1 MPSVLLDTC
10 AMIFVATGRAMT
22 PDARQE
28 IRAASLAGAIL
39 VSPVS
44 AWEVGLLAARRRVR
58 FRPDPQTWFQRF
70 MAYPGVRLT
79 PLSPDIAIASSY
91 LPEPLHSDPAD
102 RLLIATARALQ
113 IPIITRDSHILS
125 YARAGFVAAI
135 SC

>member
-10 AMIFVATGRAMT
+10 AMIFIATGRAMT
-22 PDARQE
+22 PGAWQE
-28 IRAASLAGAIL
+28 VRAASLAGGIL

-44 AWEVGLLAARRRVR
+44 AWEVGLLSARRRVP
-58 FRPDPQTWFQRF
+58 FRPDPKTWFQRF

-79 PLSPDIAIASSY
+79 ALSPDIAIESSY
-91 LPEPLHSDPAD
+91 LPQPLHSDPAD

-113 IPIITRDSHILS
+113 IPIITRDSLILS

-135 SC
+135 PC